1 MKPRKK
7 QIFKGENSATALV
20 PLLPAA
26 LCALPLRQEG
36 LRQRLWVLAA
46 SGNDTWPGGVS
57 SILQR
62 SKVGCLRVRIAL
74 PPSAGL
80 HGDAGGREPG
90 CGTRST
96 MRAAPHRTSPARN
109 SCSVALGGRM
119 YPIGRASLRDYTIFT
134 ANRYRKTWP
143 ETAQEQLAANESS

>member
-36 LRQRLWVLAA
+36 LGQCPWVLAA
-46 SGNDTWPGGVS
+46 SGNDTWLGGVS

-62 SKVGCLRVRIAL
+62 SKVGCLWVRIAL
-74 PPSAGL
+74 PLPAGL
-80 HGDAGGREPG
+80 HGDTGGRGPG
-90 CGTRST
+90 CGWHTQHHARST
-96 MRAAPHRTSPARN
+96 TSHLSCTELLQRGSGWTHVPNRPCLIKGLHHIYSKSLQENMARN
-109 SCSVALGGRM
+109 SA
-119 YPIGRASLRDYTIFT
+119 RAISC
-134 ANRYRKTWP
+134 
-143 ETAQEQLAANESS
+143 